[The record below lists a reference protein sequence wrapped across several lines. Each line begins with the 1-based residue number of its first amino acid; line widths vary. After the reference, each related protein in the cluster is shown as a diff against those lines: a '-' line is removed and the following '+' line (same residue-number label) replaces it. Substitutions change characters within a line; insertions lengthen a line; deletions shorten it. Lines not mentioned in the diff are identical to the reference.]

1 MNMLGGNMPSFYHNF
16 NDLQLECY
24 NRNMNCLGCFYSQ
37 YNSIK
42 KCGVKD
48 SIMEYILKY
57 GIPNNLET
65 KGVKNEIF

>member
-1 MNMLGGNMPSFYHNF
+1 MNTLGGSMQNTYHKF

-42 KCGVKD
+42 KCRVKK
-48 SIMEYILKY
+48 SIMEQILKY
-57 GIPNNLET
+57 GVPEDLET
-65 KGVKNEIF
+65 KGVEND

>member
-1 MNMLGGNMPSFYHNF
+1 
-16 NDLQLECY
+16 
-24 NRNMNCLGCFYSQ
+24 MNCLGCFYSQ

-57 GIPNNLET
+57 GIPKNLET

>member
-1 MNMLGGNMPSFYHNF
+1 MNTLGGSMPSFYHNF

-37 YNSIK
+37 YNSIE
-42 KCGVKD
+42 KCGVKY

-57 GIPNNLET
+57 GIPENLET
-65 KGVKNEIF
+65 KGTEND

>member
-1 MNMLGGNMPSFYHNF
+1 MNTLGGNMPSSYHKF

-37 YNSIK
+37 YNTIK
-42 KCGVKD
+42 KCRVKK

-57 GIPNNLET
+57 GIPENLKT
-65 KGVKNEIF
+65 KRVRSD

>member
-1 MNMLGGNMPSFYHNF
+1 MNTLGANMQNTYHKF
-16 NDLQLECY
+16 NDIQLECY

-42 KCGVKD
+42 KCRVKK

-57 GIPNNLET
+57 GAPENLKTKEVNND
-65 KGVKNEIF
+65 